1 MCTGT
6 QNFSYLFR
14 QFYQRK
20 RFLNKTLT
28 TAIED
33 LSGFASHTVS
43 TGKQHLDVGIGR
55 FGELGNLDIDTE
67 LIDLRT
73 LKPLDMA
80 LVAESIKKTHRA
92 VIVHEACLTGG
103 FGAELTAR
111 IQDELF
117 DYLDAPIKRVAAK
130 DYPIPF
136 SPSLEDHVLPK
147 VSDVIDAVRAVTY
160 R

>member
-1 MCTGT
+1 MVFQHKKFFAKEGPVPKGDLTIPLGQAAIKRAGKDIT
-6 QNFSYLFR
+6 LLSYG
-14 QFYQRK
+14 
-20 RFLNKTLT
+20 
-28 TAIED
+28 
-33 LSGFASHTVS
+33 SGFYLCQEA
-43 TGKQHLDVGIGR
+43 L
-55 FGELGNLDIDTE
+55 GELDKLDIDAE
-67 LIDLRT
+67 VIDLRT

-111 IQDELF
+111 IQDEVF

-130 DYPIPF
+130 DFPIPF
-136 SPSLEDHVLPK
+136 SPPLEDYVLPN
-147 VSDVIDAVRAVTY
+147 VADVIEAARVVTY

>member
-1 MCTGT
+1 MGPVPEG
-6 QNFSYLFR
+6 NFTIPLGQAAVKREGQDITLLSYG
-14 QFYQRK
+14 
-20 RFLNKTLT
+20 
-28 TAIED
+28 
-33 LSGFASHTVS
+33 SGFYLCQEA
-43 TGKQHLDVGIGR
+43 L
-55 FGELGNLDIDTE
+55 GELDKLDIDAE
-67 LIDLRT
+67 VIDLRT

-130 DYPIPF
+130 DFPIPF
-136 SPSLEDHVLPK
+136 SPPLEDYVLPK
-147 VSDVIDAVRAVTY
+147 VADVIGAARAVTY